1 MRNVKDLDLSTTILG
16 QHSPLPVFIAPAAL
30 AKLAHPDGESGLA
43 RGAGKTGIIQMVSSS
58 ASMTP
63 EAISSSR
70 VTETQCQFYQLYVVS
85 ERHKTKDILHRVKQA
100 GYKGLVVTVDSAVPG
115 KRELDER
122 YKARLISGSN
132 EKPKPLGFMHGG
144 WLTPSLCWDD
154 LKWIR
159 EIWDGPIAVKGIM
172 TAEDA
177 LIAAQHG
184 VQAIYLSNHGGRQ
197 LDTSPPSLMTLLE
210 IRRYC
215 PEIIEKVEIY
225 LDGGFRRGNDVIKA
239 LALGARAC
247 GLGRPFMYALGA
259 YGHEGVVRAVEGE

>member
-16 QHSPLPVFIAPAAL
+16 QHSSLPVFIAPAAL
-30 AKLAHPDGESGLA
+30 AKLAHPDGECGLA
-43 RGAGKTGIIQMVSSS
+43 RGAGETGIIQMVSSS

-63 EAISSSR
+63 EAIASSR
-70 VTETQCQFYQLYVVS
+70 VTDTQCQLYQLYVVS
-85 ERHKTKDILHRVKQA
+85 ERHRTEDILRRVKQA
-100 GYKGLVVTVDSAVPG
+100 GYKGLVLTVDTAVLG
-115 KRELDER
+115 KRERDER
-122 YKARLISGSN
+122 YKATLISETD
-132 EKPKPLGFMHGG
+132 EKPKPLGFTHGG
-144 WLTPSLCWDD
+144 WLTPTLCWDD
-154 LKWIR
+154 LQWIR
-159 EIWDGPIAVKGIM
+159 EIWDRPIAVKGIM

-177 LIAAQHG
+177 LIATQHG

-259 YGHEGVVRAVEGE
+259 YGHEGVVRAVDGE